1 MRLDQALV
9 ARGLCASRTE
19 AQELIE
25 KGLVLVN
32 GIVTYKQTKN
42 IHEGDGVEVTG
53 GRPFVSRGGEK
64 LEGALVHTGLIV
76 EHMTALDVGS
86 STGGFT
92 DCLLKHGAKKVVAV
106 DVGTDQL
113 HASLRNIPQVEL
125 HEKTDI
131 RNFITEDVFDMI
143 VGDVSFISLHH
154 IIPELVRL
162 SKVGTIIL
170 FLIKPQFEVGKGS
183 TKKGIVRDESVYE
196 DVLSGIEKTFIEHGF
211 DAKDIFPSPI
221 IGGDGNKE
229 FFIYAV
235 RT

>member
-25 KGLVLVN
+25 KGMVLVN
-32 GIVTYKQTKN
+32 GIVTHKQTKN
-42 IHEGDGVEVTG
+42 IHEGDSLEVTG
-53 GRPFVSRGGEK
+53 GRSFVSRGGEK
-64 LEGALVHTGLIV
+64 LEGALVHTGLTV
-76 EHMTALDVGS
+76 EHMTVLDVGS

-92 DCLLKHGAKKVVAV
+92 DCLLKRGAKKVVAV

-131 RNFITEDVFDMI
+131 RNFMTEDVFDII

-154 IIPELVRL
+154 IVPELARL
-162 SKVGTIIL
+162 SKAGTVII

-183 TKKGIVRDESVYE
+183 TKKGIVRDEAVYG
-196 DVLSGIEKTFIEHGF
+196 DVLLGIEKTFMEHGF
-211 DAKDIFPSPI
+211 TVNDTFPSSI
-221 IGGDGNKE
+221 EGGDGNKE